1 MKSFLDGKKSLS
13 APSLATAPKALAQH
27 ASVGQ
32 KGLLREAPAPQGQ
45 PAHHGAKANV
55 EIIKEG
61 DKIVRIFVT
70 CTCGERVEIECLYPA
85 GS

>member
-1 MKSFLDGKKSLS
+1 MKSFLDGKKSL
-13 APSLATAPKALAQH
+13 ATPSLATAPRVLAQH
-27 ASVGQ
+27 VPVAQ
-32 KGLLREAPAPQGQ
+32 KGHLHEAPAQKGNL
-45 PAHHGAKANV
+45 AHQGAKANV
-55 EIIKEG
+55 EIVKEG